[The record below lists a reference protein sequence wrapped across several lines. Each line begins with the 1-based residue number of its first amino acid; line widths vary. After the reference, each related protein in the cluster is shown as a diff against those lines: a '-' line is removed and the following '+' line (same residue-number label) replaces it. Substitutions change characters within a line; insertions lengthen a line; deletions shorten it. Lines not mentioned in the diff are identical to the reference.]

1 MLGLAPR
8 IPLPIQAC
16 AEETD
21 NRHGQ
26 REHQR
31 SDLAKIHLP
40 PSWGMLNHSAPL
52 LSPYENRVLERPQPV
67 L

>member
-31 SDLAKIHLP
+31 SDLAKIHLHTFL
-40 PSWGMLNHSAPL
+40 GDA
-52 LSPYENRVLERPQPV
+52 QPFCSIAQS

>member
-1 MLGLAPR
+1 MLRLAPR

-16 AEETD
+16 AEETA
-21 NRHGQ
+21 NRDDQ

-40 PSWGMLNHSAPL
+40 PSSGMLNHSAPL
-52 LSPYENRVLERPQPV
+52 LGAYETGLLERPRPV